1 MTMYFRS
8 LFPSAC
14 PIGHNGWL
22 EIRCP
27 ICRLYFFRD
36 WTYIYDNVH
45 PISIPNCFYDQILYI
60 RIEIG
65 CPICKVDFFR
75 DRIDF
80 HEYVFL
86 SLLPRACSIGP
97 NMAYRDRISDLY
109 SISLHRTDRSVIY
122 KGVCQIAI
130 AVFYLISH
138 ISYMW
143 RSDGSIYSWHAVSIV
158 LLYTWTKINFWS
170 CFIFTIL
177 ALKSLTCGSRLFFV
191 LYSHIWHW
199 KVLNVV

>member
-14 PIGHNGWL
+14 PIGHNGWI
-22 EIRCP
+22 EIGCP

-36 WTYIYDNVH
+36 RTYIYDNVH
-45 PISIPNCFYDQILYI
+45 LISIPKCFYDRILYI

-109 SISLHRTDRSVIY
+109 SIFLHRRMSTQSIN
-122 KGVCQIAI
+122 I
-130 AVFYLISH
+130 ISH
-138 ISYMW
+138 VVSKHIYTVQTWKYNISM
-143 RSDGSIYSWHAVSIV
+143 SEM
-158 LLYTWTKINFWS
+158 
-170 CFIFTIL
+170 
-177 ALKSLTCGSRLFFV
+177 
-191 LYSHIWHW
+191 
-199 KVLNVV
+199 